1 MSRRRNTRKRTF
13 SSSDARDLNPRTLEE
28 YQALLKYRSQH
39 PETYMER
46 LAMQQGYGTLA
57 ETANSL
63 MQPQPYLRG
72 IPSEDALRNALKLP
86 VSLGTSVAERERM
99 DANFFASFDH
109 AGGIGMLHQDL
120 LSHSANL
127 GQTPVSSFLGY
138 GALQNIAQN
147 GMIKAC
153 VQTVADDCTKKWIEI
168 SGGKDAEAQELAQ
181 EQKQAQRLSEEGA
194 ELDALLDD
202 SDTTAQDAPPDDD
215 SILDLEQEPDAEL
228 EQDELSGLEEEQ
240 EPDADADTDIDG
252 DGIAEPSRIKPKKT
266 PAEQLDELQKSTY
279 NLQQVFHKAIALVG
293 YYGGAFIFID
303 TGAPYDKLTLPLA
316 INDKSAELCT
326 ENASVRFVVVD
337 PVNVT
342 PAEYNS
348 DNPLRPDYMR
358 PVAWWVLGH
367 KVHASRLLV
376 LYDNEPPLL
385 LKPAYNFLGVP
396 RAQIL
401 WDYIVHWNEARIYAN
416 DLLKKV
422 SLLVV
427 KTNTDQIFN
436 TPDGVRMFD
445 IRMSALQ
452 RYRDNNSVYVCDKEQ
467 EDVNNVQT
475 TITGATDVVRQ
486 SLEMIAAIN
495 RTPAVKL
502 LGISPSGFN
511 ATGESDITN
520 YYDHIQSQQEL
531 YRPHIQR
538 CLDAIQLVH
547 FGKIDPSI
555 KFEFVELASEN
566 ESTKAATASA
576 KMQLLSMA
584 LQAQAISSDEMRQAI
599 KQDPD
604 MGLDFLTG
612 DAPDVEPQDMSD
624 VDDED
629 LASAAAM
636 FGQGANKQD
645 SPTPLQP
652 PLDDASKYQ
661 QAPEIPSSRND
672 AEVKDA

>member
-1 MSRRRNTRKRTF
+1 
-13 SSSDARDLNPRTLEE
+13 
-28 YQALLKYRSQH
+28 
-39 PETYMER
+39 MER
-46 LAMQQGYGTLA
+46 LALQQGYGTLA

-63 MQPQPYLRG
+63 MQPQVNLRG
-72 IPSEDALRNALKLP
+72 IPSEEALRNALKLP

-153 VQTVADDCTKKWIEI
+153 IQTVADDCTKKWIEI
-168 SGGKDAEAQELAQ
+168 SGGKDAEEQELGQ
-181 EQKQAQRLSEEGA
+181 EQKQAQRLDEDGA

-202 SDTTAQDAPPDDD
+202 SDTTAQDVLPDDD
-215 SILDLEQEPDAEL
+215 VLELEQEPDAEL

-252 DGIAEPSRIKPKKT
+252 DGVAEPARTKPKKT

-326 ENASVRFVVVD
+326 ENASVRFVVID

-531 YRPHIQR
+531 YRSHIQR

-612 DAPDVEPQDMSD
+612 DAPDIEPQDMSD
-624 VDDED
+624 IDDEAQ
-629 LASAAAM
+629 ASAAAM
-636 FGQGANKQD
+636 FGLGANKQD
-645 SPTPLQP
+645 GSTPSQP

-661 QAPEIPSSRND
+661 QVPEPASSRND

>member
-1 MSRRRNTRKRTF
+1 MSRRRNTRKRTY

-46 LAMQQGYGTLA
+46 LALQQGYGTLA

-63 MQPQPYLRG
+63 MQPQVNLRG
-72 IPSEDALRNALKLP
+72 IPSEEALRNALKLP
-86 VSLGTSVAERERM
+86 VSLGTTVAERERM

-168 SGGKDAEAQELAQ
+168 SGGKDAEEQELGQ
-181 EQKQAQRLSEEGA
+181 EQKQALRLDEDGA

-202 SDTTAQDAPPDDD
+202 SDTTTQDALPDDD
-215 SILDLEQEPDAEL
+215 SILDLEQEPDVDPDAGL
-228 EQDELSGLEEEQ
+228 EQLEDLVEIEEEH
-240 EPDADADTDIDG
+240 EPDIDG
-252 DGIAEPSRIKPKKT
+252 DGTSDPVRTKPKKT

-303 TGAPYDKLTLPLA
+303 TGAPYDKLALPLA

-326 ENASVRFVVVD
+326 ENASVRFVVID

-612 DAPDVEPQDMSD
+612 DAPDIEPQDMSE

-629 LASAAAM
+629 QATANAL
-636 FGQGANKQD
+636 FGLGADKQD
-645 SPTPLQP
+645 SPTPPQP

-661 QAPEIPSSRND
+661 QAPEPASLRND

>member
-1 MSRRRNTRKRTF
+1 MSRRRNTRKRTY

-46 LAMQQGYGTLA
+46 LALQQGYGTLA

-63 MQPQPYLRG
+63 MQPQVNLRG

-86 VSLGTSVAERERM
+86 VSLGTTVAERERM

-168 SGGKDAEAQELAQ
+168 SGGKDAEAQELGQ
-181 EQKQAQRLSEEGA
+181 EQKQAQRLDEDGA

-202 SDTTAQDAPPDDD
+202 SDTTAQDVLPDDD
-215 SILDLEQEPDAEL
+215 VLELEQEPDAEL

-252 DGIAEPSRIKPKKT
+252 DGVADPTRTKPKKT

-316 INDKSAELCT
+316 INDKSAELCSD
-326 ENASVRFVVVD
+326 NASVRFVVID

-531 YRPHIQR
+531 YRSHIQR

-612 DAPDVEPQDMSD
+612 DAPDIEPQDMSD
-624 VDDED
+624 IDDED
-629 LASAAAM
+629 QASAAAM
-636 FGQGANKQD
+636 FGLGANKQD
-645 SPTPLQP
+645 GSTPSQP

-661 QAPEIPSSRND
+661 QVAEPASSRND

>member
-1 MSRRRNTRKRTF
+1 
-13 SSSDARDLNPRTLEE
+13 
-28 YQALLKYRSQH
+28 
-39 PETYMER
+39 MER
-46 LAMQQGYGTLA
+46 LALQQGYGTLA

-63 MQPQPYLRG
+63 MQPQVNLRG
-72 IPSEDALRNALKLP
+72 IPSEEALRNALKLP
-86 VSLGTSVAERERM
+86 VSLGTTVAERERM

-153 VQTVADDCTKKWIEI
+153 IQTVADDCTKKWIEI
-168 SGGKDAEAQELAQ
+168 SGGKDAEAQELGQ
-181 EQKQAQRLSEEGA
+181 EQKQAQRLDEDGA

-202 SDTTAQDAPPDDD
+202 SDTTAQDVLPDDD
-215 SILDLEQEPDAEL
+215 DVLELEQEPDAEL

-252 DGIAEPSRIKPKKT
+252 DGVADPTRTKPKKT

>member
-1 MSRRRNTRKRTF
+1 
-13 SSSDARDLNPRTLEE
+13 
-28 YQALLKYRSQH
+28 
-39 PETYMER
+39 MER
-46 LAMQQGYGTLA
+46 LALQQGYGTLA

-63 MQPQPYLRG
+63 MQPQVNLRG

-99 DANFFASFDH
+99 DANFLASFDH

-153 VQTVADDCTKKWIEI
+153 IQTVADDCTKKWIEI
-168 SGGKDAEAQELAQ
+168 SGGKDAEEQELGQ
-181 EQKQAQRLSEEGA
+181 EQKQAQRLDEDGA

-202 SDTTAQDAPPDDD
+202 SDTTAQDALPDDD
-215 SILDLEQEPDAEL
+215 VLELEQEPDADL

-252 DGIAEPSRIKPKKT
+252 DGIAEPARIKPKKT

>member
-1 MSRRRNTRKRTF
+1 MSRRRNTRKRTY

-46 LAMQQGYGTLA
+46 LALQQGYGTLA

-63 MQPQPYLRG
+63 MQPQVNLRG
-72 IPSEDALRNALKLP
+72 IPSEEALRNALKLP
-86 VSLGTSVAERERM
+86 VSLGTTVAERERM

-153 VQTVADDCTKKWIEI
+153 IQTVADDCTKKWIEI
-168 SGGKDAEAQELAQ
+168 SGGKDAEEQELAQ
-181 EQKQAQRLSEEGA
+181 EQKQAQQLDEDGA

-202 SDTTAQDAPPDDD
+202 SDTTAQDVLPDDD
-215 SILDLEQEPDAEL
+215 VLELEQEPDAEL

-252 DGIAEPSRIKPKKT
+252 DGVAEPARTKPKKT

-279 NLQQVFHKAIALVG
+279 NLQQVFHRAIALVG

-303 TGAPYDKLTLPLA
+303 TGAPYNKLTLPLA
-316 INDKSAELCT
+316 INDKSAELCS
-326 ENASVRFVVVD
+326 ENASVRFVVID

-531 YRPHIQR
+531 YRSHIQR

-612 DAPDVEPQDMSD
+612 DAPDIEPQDMSD
-624 VDDED
+624 IDDEAQ
-629 LASAAAM
+629 ASAAAM
-636 FGQGANKQD
+636 FGLGANKQD
-645 SPTPLQP
+645 GSTPSQP

-661 QAPEIPSSRND
+661 QVPEPASSRND

>member
-1 MSRRRNTRKRTF
+1 
-13 SSSDARDLNPRTLEE
+13 
-28 YQALLKYRSQH
+28 
-39 PETYMER
+39 MER
-46 LAMQQGYGTLA
+46 LALQQGYGTLA

-63 MQPQPYLRG
+63 MQPQVNLRG
-72 IPSEDALRNALKLP
+72 IPSEEALRNALKLP
-86 VSLGTSVAERERM
+86 VSLGTTVAERERM

-168 SGGKDAEAQELAQ
+168 SGGQDAEAQELGQ
-181 EQKQAQRLSEEGA
+181 EQKQAQRLDEDGA

-202 SDTTAQDAPPDDD
+202 SDTTAQDALPDDD
-215 SILDLEQEPDAEL
+215 VLELEQEPEPDADL

-240 EPDADADTDIDG
+240 EPDADTDIDG
-252 DGIAEPSRIKPKKT
+252 DGVAEPARTKPKKT

-566 ESTKAATASA
+566 ESTKTATASA

>member
-46 LAMQQGYGTLA
+46 LALQQGYGTLA

-63 MQPQPYLRG
+63 MQPQVNLRG

-86 VSLGTSVAERERM
+86 VSLGTTVAERERM

-120 LSHSANL
+120 LSHSASL

-168 SGGKDAEAQELAQ
+168 SGGKDAEAQELGQ
-181 EQKQAQRLSEEGA
+181 EQKQAQRLDEDGA

-202 SDTTAQDAPPDDD
+202 SDTTAQDVLPDDD
-215 SILDLEQEPDAEL
+215 DVLELEQEPDAEL

-252 DGIAEPSRIKPKKT
+252 DGVADPTRTKPKKT

-326 ENASVRFVVVD
+326 ENASVRFVVID

-566 ESTKAATASA
+566 ESTKTATASA

>member
-1 MSRRRNTRKRTF
+1 
-13 SSSDARDLNPRTLEE
+13 
-28 YQALLKYRSQH
+28 
-39 PETYMER
+39 MER
-46 LAMQQGYGTLA
+46 LALQQGYGTLA

-63 MQPQPYLRG
+63 MQPQVNLRG
-72 IPSEDALRNALKLP
+72 IPSEEALRNALKLP
-86 VSLGTSVAERERM
+86 VSLGTTVAERERM

-153 VQTVADDCTKKWIEI
+153 IQTVADDCTKKWIEI
-168 SGGKDAEAQELAQ
+168 SGGKDAEAQELGQ
-181 EQKQAQRLSEEGA
+181 EQKQAQRLDEDGA

-202 SDTTAQDAPPDDD
+202 SDTTAQDALPDDD
-215 SILDLEQEPDAEL
+215 VLELEQEPEPDADL

-240 EPDADADTDIDG
+240 EPDADTDIDG
-252 DGIAEPSRIKPKKT
+252 DGVAEPARTKPKKT

-566 ESTKAATASA
+566 ESTKTATASA

>member
-46 LAMQQGYGTLA
+46 LALQQGYGTLA

-63 MQPQPYLRG
+63 MQPQVNLRG
-72 IPSEDALRNALKLP
+72 IPSEEALRNALKLP
-86 VSLGTSVAERERM
+86 VSLGTTVAERERM

-153 VQTVADDCTKKWIEI
+153 IQTVADDCTKKWIEI
-168 SGGKDAEAQELAQ
+168 SGGKDAEAQELGQ
-181 EQKQAQRLSEEGA
+181 EQKQAQRLDEDGA

-202 SDTTAQDAPPDDD
+202 SDTTAQDVLPDDD
-215 SILDLEQEPDAEL
+215 DVLELEQEPDAEL

-252 DGIAEPSRIKPKKT
+252 DGVADPTRTKPKKT

>member
-1 MSRRRNTRKRTF
+1 MSRRRNTRKRAF

-63 MQPQPYLRG
+63 MQPQVNLRG
-72 IPSEDALRNALKLP
+72 IPSEEALRNALKLP

-120 LSHSANL
+120 LSHSASL

-168 SGGKDAEAQELAQ
+168 SGGKDAEEQELAQ

-215 SILDLEQEPDAEL
+215 SILDLEQEPDIDTDAGL
-228 EQDELSGLEEEQ
+228 EQLEDLAGIEEEH
-240 EPDADADTDIDG
+240 EPDIDG
-252 DGIAEPSRIKPKKT
+252 DGTADPVRTKPKKT

-279 NLQQVFHKAIALVG
+279 NLQQIFHRAIALVG

-326 ENASVRFVVVD
+326 ENASVRFVVID

-612 DAPDVEPQDMSD
+612 DAPDIEPQDMSD
-624 VDDED
+624 IDDEAQ
-629 LASAAAM
+629 ASAAAM
-636 FGQGANKQD
+636 FGLGANKQD
-645 SPTPLQP
+645 GSTPSQP

-661 QAPEIPSSRND
+661 QAPEPLSSRND